1 MPTGPQDKTLVM
13 PRQVAATQP
22 LPDNPLRSWVHTA
35 YPFICW
41 SLILLSWWAGVSA
54 AFFEKFEDQSGVRLV
69 AIVIG
74 SLIGIFQLVFGIIL
88 LARIRIKPKLAIF
101 LGCFG
106 AIMTFF
112 DAQFLFSS
120 LEGSDRNPLGLIV
133 SVIEFLCF
141 CIVIYMF
148 SSVEGFA
155 EE

>member
-1 MPTGPQDKTLVM
+1 MQNDPQDKTLVL
-13 PRQVAATQP
+13 PRRVSVPQP
-22 LPDNPLRSWVHTA
+22 VPDNPLRSWVHTA

-41 SLILLSWWAGVSA
+41 TLILLSWWAGVSA
-54 AFFEKFEDQSGVRLV
+54 AFFEKFDDQTGVRLV
-69 AIVIG
+69 AIVVG
-74 SLIGIFQLVFGIIL
+74 TLIGVFQLVFGIIL
-88 LARIRIKPKLAIF
+88 LAHIRIRPKLAIF

-133 SVIEFLCF
+133 SVIEFVCF

-148 SSVEGFA
+148 SSVKGFA